1 MTGLTVTGAV
11 RAPGTTVS
19 IADLDSHAQGPM
31 QVHYVT
37 RTCDRVDQVHGVV
50 VHELLSDI
58 GLAVREEPKMDH
70 LMFLVLVS
78 GQDGYRVVL
87 SWAELDPE
95 FGACSAVLA
104 TRYNGCLLPR
114 PTLVMPRDCRGSR
127 YVRLVDRIHV
137 MRAAKS
143 LAL

>member
-19 IADLDSHAQGPM
+19 VSDLDSHARGPM

-37 RTCDRVDQVHGVV
+37 KTCDRMDQVHGVE
-50 VHELLSDI
+50 VHNLLSGI
-58 GLAVREEPKMDH
+58 GLAVHDEPKMDC

-78 GQDGYRVVL
+78 GQDGYQVVL

-104 TRYNGCLLPR
+104 TRYNGCLLAS
-114 PTLVMPRDCRGSR
+114 PTLVMPRDGRGSR
-127 YVRLVDRIHV
+127 YVRLVSRLHV
-137 MRAAKS
+137 IRAG
-143 LAL
+143 

>member
-19 IADLDSHAQGPM
+19 TSDLDSHAQGPM
-31 QVHYVT
+31 RVHYVT

-50 VHELLSDI
+50 VHDLLSTI
-58 GLAVREEPKMDH
+58 GLAVRDEPKMDH
-70 LMFLVLVS
+70 LLFFVLVS
-78 GQDGYRVVL
+78 GQDGYQVGL

-104 TRYNGCLLPR
+104 TRYNGCRLPR
-114 PTLVMPRDCRGSR
+114 PTLVMPRDGRGSR
-127 YVRLVDRIHV
+127 YVRLVTRIHV
-137 MRAAKS
+137 LRAG
-143 LAL
+143 